1 MSVKSIKEN
10 TGKTIT
16 ELKSHDFSITQFSKD
31 FKYGKKHEKLVMKS
45 REDYELKTDR
55 LACKTG
61 NAFVEFESRNKESG
75 IVTSKSGIWIFK
87 IVDKKDKHL
96 FSIEIPLDRL
106 RKKVYN
112 STYRIVRGGD
122 NLTSKGY
129 LVPLQ
134 DLISM

>member
-1 MSVKSIKEN
+1 MKSTVKEN
-10 TGKTIT
+10 TGKTIKK
-16 ELKSHDFSITQFSKD
+16 LKSHDFSITQFNKD

-45 REDYELKTDR
+45 RENYELKTDR
-55 LACKTG
+55 LAYKTG
-61 NAFVEFESRNKESG
+61 NAFVEFESRKQESG
-75 IVTSKSGIWIFK
+75 TITSKAGIWIFK

-106 RKKVYN
+106 RKRVYN
-112 STYRIVRGGD
+112 STYRIVVGGD

-134 DLISM
+134 DLISI

>member
-1 MSVKSIKEN
+1 MKSVIKEN
-10 TGKTIT
+10 NSKNIKK
-16 ELKSHDFSITQFSKD
+16 LKESDFSVTQFSKD

-55 LACKTG
+55 LAHKTG
-61 NAFVEFESRNKESG
+61 NAFVEFESRGKESG
-75 IVTSKSGIWIFK
+75 IITSKSDIWLFK
-87 IVDKKDKHL
+87 IVDKNDKHL

-106 RKKVYN
+106 REKVYN
-112 STYRIVRGGD
+112 STYRIVAGGD

>member
-1 MSVKSIKEN
+1 MKSIVKENSSKSIK
-10 TGKTIT
+10 K
-16 ELKSHDFSITQFSKD
+16 LKESDFSVTQFSKD

-55 LACKTG
+55 LAHKTG
-61 NAFVEFESRNKESG
+61 NAFVEFESRGKESG
-75 IVTSKSGIWIFK
+75 IITSKSSIWIFK
-87 IVDKKDKHL
+87 IVDKSDKHL

>member
-1 MSVKSIKEN
+1 MKSIVKENSSKSIK
-10 TGKTIT
+10 K
-16 ELKSHDFSITQFSKD
+16 LKESDFSVTQFSKD

-45 REDYELKTDR
+45 RKDYELKTDR
-55 LACKTG
+55 LAHKTG
-61 NAFVEFESRNKESG
+61 NAFVEFESRGKESG
-75 IVTSKSGIWIFK
+75 IVTSKSSIWIFK
-87 IVDKKDKHL
+87 IVDKSDKHL

-134 DLISM
+134 DLISI

>member
-1 MSVKSIKEN
+1 MKSIVKENNSKSIK
-10 TGKTIT
+10 K
-16 ELKSHDFSITQFSKD
+16 LKESDFSVTQFSKD

-55 LACKTG
+55 LAHKTG
-61 NAFVEFESRNKESG
+61 NAFVEFESRKKESG
-75 IVTSKSGIWIFK
+75 IVTSKASIWIFK
-87 IVDKKDKHL
+87 IVDKSDKHL

>member
-1 MSVKSIKEN
+1 MKSIVKENSSKSIK
-10 TGKTIT
+10 K
-16 ELKSHDFSITQFSKD
+16 LKESDFSVTQFSKD

-45 REDYELKTDR
+45 REDYEFKTDR
-55 LACKTG
+55 LAHKTG
-61 NAFVEFESRNKESG
+61 NAFVEFESRGKESG
-75 IVTSKSGIWIFK
+75 VVTSKSSIWIFK
-87 IVDKKDKHL
+87 IVDKSDKHL

>member
-1 MSVKSIKEN
+1 MKSVIKEN
-10 TGKTIT
+10 NSKNIKK
-16 ELKSHDFSITQFSKD
+16 LKESDFSITQFSKD

-61 NAFVEFESRNKESG
+61 NVFVEFESRKKESG
-75 IVTSKSGIWIFK
+75 IKTSKADIWIFK
-87 IVDKKDKHL
+87 IVDKSDKHL
-96 FSIEIPLDRL
+96 FSVEIPLDRL
-106 RKKVYN
+106 RNKVYN

>member
-1 MSVKSIKEN
+1 MKSIVKEN
-10 TGKTIT
+10 NSKNIQK
-16 ELKSHDFSITQFSKD
+16 LKESDFSITKFNKD

-61 NAFVEFESRNKESG
+61 NAFVEFESRKKESG
-75 IVTSKSGIWIFK
+75 IVTSKAGIWIFK

-134 DLISM
+134 DLISI

>member
-1 MSVKSIKEN
+1 MKSIIKENNSKSIKKL
-10 TGKTIT
+10 KT
-16 ELKSHDFSITQFSKD
+16 HDFSVTQFNKD

-55 LACKTG
+55 LAHKTG
-61 NAFVEFESRNKESG
+61 NAFVEFESRKKESG
-75 IVTSKSGIWIFK
+75 IVTSKASIWIFK
-87 IVDKKDKHL
+87 IVDKSDKHL

-129 LVPLQ
+129 LIPLQ
-134 DLISM
+134 DLISI

>member
-1 MSVKSIKEN
+1 MKSIIKENNSKSIKKL
-10 TGKTIT
+10 KT
-16 ELKSHDFSITQFSKD
+16 HDFSVTQFNKD

-61 NAFVEFESRNKESG
+61 NVFVEFESRKKESG
-75 IVTSKSGIWIFK
+75 IKTSKSDIWIFK
-87 IVDKKDKHL
+87 IVDKSDKHL

-112 STYRIVRGGD
+112 STYRIVAGGD

-129 LVPLQ
+129 LIPLQ
-134 DLISM
+134 DLVSI

>member
-1 MSVKSIKEN
+1 MKSIVKENNSKSIK
-10 TGKTIT
+10 K
-16 ELKSHDFSITQFSKD
+16 LKESDFSVTQFSKD

-55 LACKTG
+55 LAHKTG
-61 NAFVEFESRNKESG
+61 NAFVEFESRKKESG
-75 IVTSKSGIWIFK
+75 IVTSKSSIWIFK
-87 IVDKKDKHL
+87 IVDKSDKHL

-122 NLTSKGY
+122 SLTSKGY

-134 DLISM
+134 DLVSI

>member
-1 MSVKSIKEN
+1 MKSVIKEN
-10 TGKTIT
+10 NSKNIKKFK
-16 ELKSHDFSITQFSKD
+16 ESDYSITQFSKD

-55 LACKTG
+55 LAHKTG
-61 NAFVEFESRNKESG
+61 NAFVEFESRKKESG
-75 IVTSKSGIWIFK
+75 IVTSKSSIWIFK
-87 IVDKKDKHL
+87 IVDKSDKHL

-122 NLTSKGY
+122 SLTSKGY

-134 DLISM
+134 DLVSI

>member
-1 MSVKSIKEN
+1 MKSIVKENSSKSIK
-10 TGKTIT
+10 K
-16 ELKSHDFSITQFSKD
+16 LKESDFSVTQFSKD

-55 LACKTG
+55 LAHKTG
-61 NAFVEFESRNKESG
+61 NAFVEFESRGKESG
-75 IVTSKSGIWIFK
+75 IITSKSDIWLFK
-87 IVDKKDKHL
+87 IVNKSDKHL
-96 FSIEIPLDRL
+96 FSVEIPLDRL

>member
-1 MSVKSIKEN
+1 MKSIIKENNSKSIKKL
-10 TGKTIT
+10 KT
-16 ELKSHDFSITQFSKD
+16 HDFSVTQFNKD

-61 NAFVEFESRNKESG
+61 NVFVEFESRKKESG
-75 IVTSKSGIWIFK
+75 IKTSKADIWIFK
-87 IVDKKDKHL
+87 IVDKSDKHL

-106 RKKVYN
+106 RNKVYN

-134 DLISM
+134 DLISI

>member
-122 NLTSKGY
+122 NLTAKGY

-134 DLISM
+134 DLISI

>member
-1 MSVKSIKEN
+1 MKSVIKEN
-10 TGKTIT
+10 NSKNIKK
-16 ELKSHDFSITQFSKD
+16 LKESDFSITQFSKD

-55 LACKTG
+55 LAHKTC
-61 NAFVEFESRNKESG
+61 NAFVEFESRKKESG
-75 IVTSKSGIWIFK
+75 IITSKSSIWIFK
-87 IVDKKDKHL
+87 IVDKSDKHL

-122 NLTSKGY
+122 SLTSKGY

-134 DLISM
+134 DLVSI